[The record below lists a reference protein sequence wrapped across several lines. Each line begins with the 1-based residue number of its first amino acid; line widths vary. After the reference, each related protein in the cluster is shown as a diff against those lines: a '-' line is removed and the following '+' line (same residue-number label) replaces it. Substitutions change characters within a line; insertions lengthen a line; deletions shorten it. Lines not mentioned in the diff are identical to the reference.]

1 MSCILNQGK
10 KPKHNTCW
18 LCDLPQCAKWTCRRL
33 KAYNVTILPKDDIQ
47 ARIKFCNKLI
57 LPNELNPENRL
68 TGDIRVPQCTFPKRV
83 KAIVVHQKFIVKKS
97 VANILDVDNTCVEV
111 TLLTIGGNEL
121 TNYTRALFSPGSV
134 YKWCTS
140 SKNSLIAHQF

>member
-1 MSCILNQGK
+1 MSYIPNQGK

-18 LCDLPQCAKWTCRRL
+18 LCDMPQCAKWTCRRL
-33 KAYNVTILPKDDIQ
+33 KAYNVTILPKDDMQ

-57 LPNELNPENRL
+57 LPNELNPDNRL
-68 TGDIRVPQCTFPKRV
+68 SDDFRVPQYTFPKRV
-83 KAIVVHQKFIVKKS
+83 KAIVVHKKFIVKNT
-97 VANILDVDNTCVEV
+97 VANIMDVDNICVEV
-111 TLLTIGGNEL
+111 TLLTNGGNEL